1 MCVCTCNSPSTRLKL
16 TMEDMWMHG
25 RVYACVLLVLN
36 FLQFSEFLSYAVNIK
51 RPSMDTVEG
60 LLDYCKRVNEAAFFG
75 AKAFWST
82 WARLNSALLFFPI
95 SKKMK
100 FKRVHSWKTFEC
112 RDLSE
117 HEKYFKLHARLVHDD
132 SVFLPTEFFLMNASF
147 FNWPVPSA
155 ERLSLSAAVWRY
167 AATAQ
172 PPSCAPPY
180 SSSSSPC
187 RPGEKTV
194 SEINK
199 MLQMQRSDNET
210 RTLFPLSCRTLASDK
225 NDTTQRPKCF
235 YELDA
240 LFYLDFSIK
249 W

>member
-1 MCVCTCNSPSTRLKL
+1 MKQ
-16 TMEDMWMHG
+16 
-25 RVYACVLLVLN
+25 RV
-36 FLQFSEFLSYAVNIK
+36 
-51 RPSMDTVEG
+51 
-60 LLDYCKRVNEAAFFG
+60 FG

-82 WARLNSALLFFPI
+82 WAHLNSALLFFPI
-95 SKKMK
+95 SKRWNSNVCIHERHLSVTTSANMK
-100 FKRVHSWKTFEC
+100 NISITCW
-112 RDLSE
+112 
-117 HEKYFKLHARLVHDD
+117 LVHDD
-132 SVFLPTEFFLMNASF
+132 SVFLSTEFSLMNKSF

-194 SEINK
+194 REINK
-199 MLQMQRSDNET
+199 MLQMQRRGYET
-210 RTLFPLSCRTLASDK
+210 RILFPLSCRTLASAK
-225 NDTTQRPKCF
+225 NETTQRPKCF

>member
-1 MCVCTCNSPSTRLKL
+1 MKQRFLGPRLFDPRERAW
-16 TMEDMWMHG
+16 TQH
-25 RVYACVLLVLN
+25 C
-36 FLQFSEFLSYAVNIK
+36 F
-51 RPSMDTVEG
+51 
-60 LLDYCKRVNEAAFFG
+60 
-75 AKAFWST
+75 
-82 WARLNSALLFFPI
+82 FFPFLKRWNSNVCIHERHLSVTTSANMKNI
-95 SKKMK
+95 SITC
-100 FKRVHSWKTFEC
+100 W
-112 RDLSE
+112 
-117 HEKYFKLHARLVHDD
+117 LVHDD
-132 SVFLPTEFFLMNASF
+132 SVFLSTEFSLMNKSF

-194 SEINK
+194 REINK
-199 MLQMQRSDNET
+199 MLQMQRRGYET
-210 RTLFPLSCRTLASDK
+210 RILFPLSCRTLASDK
-225 NDTTQRPKCF
+225 NETTQRPKCF

-240 LFYLDFSIK
+240 LFYLDLSIK